1 MAFDGIFPNGNPVA
15 APCGLLSVA
24 TVITHNT
31 RDEKWVQGYGYNSV
45 SSPTVR
51 LISAMTGQ
59 VAEEMSNSLQAPTKF
74 QVSAFD
80 IEVEAH
86 HSGFD
91 LKKSPFPDLL
101 AQLEAATQK
110 AVERE
115 LWEGHVAQLE
125 TDSNGDEQD
134 VWLRRQDAAQI
145 VTSGPV
151 HPKRAMSLLEGAI
164 SNSATGGGGT
174 FHMTRETA
182 SVITNGG
189 LSYQRDVSNP
199 SNDAIFTSLGSPVV
213 VGSGYTGNGP
223 LGAAGSEATDSTKW
237 IFVTGP
243 VTVHLGSAEP
253 VNESIKQGFLTNTND
268 LNIKALRPAAVHFDT
283 SIFYAAQ
290 ITLPDVP

>member
-1 MAFDGIFPNGNPVA
+1 MAFDGIFPNAQLVP

-24 TVITHNT
+24 TVVEHTT
-31 RDEKWVQGYGYNSV
+31 RDEKWIGGYGYNSS

-51 LISAMTGQ
+51 LISAINGQ
-59 VAEEMSNSLQAPTKF
+59 VAEELSNSLQAPTKF
-74 QVSAFD
+74 QVTAFD
-80 IEVEAH
+80 IEVEKH
-86 HSGFD
+86 YTGFD
-91 LKKSPFPDLL
+91 LKKDPFTDVLS
-101 AQLEAATQK
+101 QVEAATQK

-115 LWEGHVAQLE
+115 LWEGH
-125 TDSNGDEQD
+125 
-134 VWLRRQDAAQI
+134 AAQI
-145 VTSGPV
+145 DGSDNIYLRLENGAEVVTSGAV
-151 HPKRAMSLLEGAI
+151 HPKKAMSLLEGAI
-164 SNSATGGGGT
+164 ANSATGGGGT

-199 SNDAIFTSLGSPVV
+199 ANDAIFTSLGSPVV

-223 LGAAGSEATDSTKW
+223 GDQEATGETRW

-243 VTVHLGSAEP
+243 VTVHLGEAEA
-253 VNESIKQGFLTNTND
+253 VNDTIKQGYLTNTND